1 MASPVPEKFESWIRI
16 VALFGTTILHFTWGN
31 ESISRID
38 EYLMVLSTLAAILT
52 FYVVKYFFL

>member
-16 VALFGTTILHFTWGN
+16 VALFGTTILHFVWGN

-38 EYLMVLSTLAAILT
+38 EYLMVLST
-52 FYVVKYFFL
+52 